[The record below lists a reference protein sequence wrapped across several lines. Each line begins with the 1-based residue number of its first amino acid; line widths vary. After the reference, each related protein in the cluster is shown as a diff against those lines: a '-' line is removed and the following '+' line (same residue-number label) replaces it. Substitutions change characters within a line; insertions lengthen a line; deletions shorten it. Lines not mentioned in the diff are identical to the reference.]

1 MTKVKETV
9 ESPVFPRFIVRYIAL
24 AVSLL
29 LIVGVV
35 NLYKLQNQA
44 EQQRE
49 DIAATQKA
57 ADIQSCQRGNDIR
70 RVTKDAFTAV
80 INSQIHS
87 LKQEQFRSQ
96 SLKPSLFPG
105 TPPDKFRKL
114 LRQGRHDADKSL
126 GALKRARRQVNM
138 TLQPVHCIK
147 RVTRASRGT

>member
-1 MTKVKETV
+1 MNKVRETV

-35 NLYKLQNQA
+35 NLYKLQDQA
-44 EQQRE
+44 QQQRE
-49 DIAATQKA
+49 DIAETQKA

-70 RVTKDAFTAV
+70 VVTKDAFTAV

-87 LKQEQFRSQ
+87 LKQEQFRSE

-105 TPPDKFRKL
+105 IPPAQFRKL
-114 LRQGRHDADKSL
+114 IRQGRHDTDKSL
-126 GALKRARRQVNM
+126 FALKRARRQVNI
-138 TLQPVHCIK
+138 TLRPVNCIK
-147 RVTRASRGT
+147 RVTRAARG